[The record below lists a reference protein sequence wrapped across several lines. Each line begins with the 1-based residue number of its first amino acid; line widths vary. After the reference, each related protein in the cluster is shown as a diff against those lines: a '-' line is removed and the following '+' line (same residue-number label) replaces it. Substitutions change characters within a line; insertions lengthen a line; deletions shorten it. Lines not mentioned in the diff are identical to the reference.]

1 VVNDI
6 RQVSMR
12 DDARPTIYLSNLQNG
27 RIQTTIVART
37 DGDPLALAPAI
48 RRAIWSL
55 DADQAIADVFTF
67 DDAMGTALAQP
78 RLLLVLLGSFG
89 VVGLLL
95 GALGIYGVLSALV
108 NQRQREIG
116 VRIALGAR
124 PADVQRMVI
133 RRGLLLTLG
142 GIAIGMT
149 GAWMLTRFLA
159 AVLYGIEPTDPMT
172 FGGVAAVL
180 TLAALLA
187 SWLPAL
193 RAARVDPVEAL
204 RAE

>member
-1 VVNDI
+1 
-6 RQVSMR
+6 
-12 DDARPTIYLSNLQNG
+12 
-27 RIQTTIVART
+27 
-37 DGDPLALAPAI
+37 
-48 RRAIWSL
+48 
-55 DADQAIADVFTF
+55 
-67 DDAMGTALAQP
+67 
-78 RLLLVLLGSFG
+78 
-89 VVGLLL
+89 
-95 GALGIYGVLSALV
+95 
-108 NQRQREIG
+108 
-116 VRIALGAR
+116 
-124 PADVQRMVI
+124 MVI

-159 AVLYGIEPTDPMT
+159 AVLYGIEPTDPLT

>member
-1 VVNDI
+1 
-6 RQVSMR
+6 
-12 DDARPTIYLSNLQNG
+12 
-27 RIQTTIVART
+27 
-37 DGDPLALAPAI
+37 
-48 RRAIWSL
+48 
-55 DADQAIADVFTF
+55 
-67 DDAMGTALAQP
+67 
-78 RLLLVLLGSFG
+78 
-89 VVGLLL
+89 
-95 GALGIYGVLSALV
+95 
-108 NQRQREIG
+108 